1 MKKSGNSNGLI
12 GTSMRNVDGRAL
24 VTGRAKYTVDLS
36 FPRMAHGKTVR
47 STFAHALI
55 KSVDVDRAGEADG
68 VLLVI
73 TGDDISELGPV
84 ANGPILD
91 MLLLATGKVRY
102 VGEPVAVVI
111 GVTEEAAQEAADLV
125 EVTYEPLPHLLDPEV
140 AMQSEA
146 PLIHEGLDGVEG
158 NVCWRQ
164 ATRAGDIDAALAEAD
179 LVISRRLVT
188 TKAHAMPM
196 ETHAAVARY
205 DDVSGTITLWAGT
218 QQPHLLRNEI
228 ARVFGLPQTKVR
240 VIKPFMGGAFGHK
253 EGLHTNE
260 AMAIWAARALRRP
273 VRIELS
279 RTEEFTAT
287 VSRNP
292 HIRDAT
298 IAVRND
304 GKILGW
310 KETITQDVGAY
321 TNISPAVLALSEW
334 VTVGPYKTPALDIE
348 GSVVYTNKPPSGAF
362 RGFGNPQATFAREVM
377 IDIAARELGMD
388 PLEFRYRNLIRSEDL
403 PTATANGLKLI
414 TLPIEE
420 ATDAVAEAI
429 GYEAIRASKPPWRGV
444 GIANML
450 EWGGGC
456 RWHVNYDVDMSSVT
470 VAMNADGSVV
480 VATDAADSG
489 QGHAT
494 IFTQIVSDRLG
505 VDPATVMVL
514 QSDTES
520 SPFGL
525 GTFASRTAVVHGSAL
540 TRACD
545 TLAEKLMQVAGSN
558 LEADPEDLEIA
569 EGQVRIRGTNR
580 GMPVATVAALAHYVR
595 AALPD
600 GMETSALVAS
610 ASFDAPS
617 TVPDENGNGNFAAN
631 YTTSSTMV
639 VVEVDPTT
647 GKVTILDWASAEDVG
662 RAINPDLLKGQL
674 QGGVAQGIGFA
685 LGEDLIF
692 DESGTVLNPSM
703 ADYQV
708 PTAPQVPLIEDK
720 LMAIESF
727 DPTYP
732 LQHKGIGE
740 SGITPAAAAI
750 ANAVFDA
757 IGVPI
762 TTLPITPEKVL
773 AAIESRLDD

>member
-1 MKKSGNSNGLI
+1 MKKPGNSNGLI
-12 GTSMRNVDGRAL
+12 GTSLPNVDGRAL

-55 KSVDVDRAGEADG
+55 KSVDVERAREVDG

-73 TGDDISELGPV
+73 TGEDISELGPV

-111 GVTEEAAQEAADLV
+111 GVTEEAAQEGADLV
-125 EVTYEPLPHLLDPEV
+125 EVSYEPLRHLLDPEV
-140 AMQSEA
+140 AMRSDA

-164 ATRAGDIDAALAEAD
+164 ATRAGDIETALAEAD

-188 TKAHAMPM
+188 SKAHAMPM

-205 DDVSGTITLWAGT
+205 DDLSRTITLWTGT

-228 ARVFGLPQTKVR
+228 ARVFGLPQSKVR
-240 VIKPFMGGAFGHK
+240 VIKPYMGGAFGHK

-279 RTEEFTAT
+279 RTEEFAAT

-298 IAVRND
+298 IAVRSD

-348 GSVVYTNKPPSGAF
+348 GAVVYTNKPPSGAF

-388 PLEFRYRNLIRSEDL
+388 PLEFRYRNLFRSEDL
-403 PTATANGLKLI
+403 PTSTANGLKLV

-429 GYEAIRASKPPWRGV
+429 GYEAMRSSKPPWRGV

-470 VAMNADGSVV
+470 VAINADGSVV
-480 VATDAADSG
+480 IATDAADSG

-505 VDPATVMVL
+505 VDPETVTVL
-514 QSDTES
+514 QSDTET

-545 TLAEKLMQVAGSN
+545 TLAEKLMRVAGSN
-558 LEADPEDLEIA
+558 LEADPDDLEIA
-569 EGQVRIRGTNR
+569 DGQVRIRGTNR
-580 GMPVATVAALAHYVR
+580 GIPVTTVATLAHYVR

-600 GMETSALVAS
+600 GMETTALVAS
-610 ASFDAPS
+610 ASFDTPS
-617 TVPDENGNGNFAAN
+617 DVPDENGNGNFAAN

-639 VVEVDPTT
+639 VVEVDPST

-720 LMAIESF
+720 LMAIESL

-773 AAIESRLDD
+773 AAIESRAD

>member
-1 MKKSGNSNGLI
+1 MTKPDSSNGLI
-12 GTSMRNVDGRAL
+12 GTSLPNVDGRAL
-24 VTGRAKYTVDLS
+24 VTGRAKYTVDLD
-36 FPRMAHGKTVR
+36 FPGMAHGKTVR
-47 STFAHALI
+47 SIYAHALI
-55 KSVDVDRAGEADG
+55 TSVDAERARQVDG

-73 TGDDISELGPV
+73 TGEDITELGPV

-111 GVTEEAAQEAADLV
+111 GVTEEAAQQGADLV
-125 EVTYEPLPHLLDPEV
+125 EVTYEPLPHLLDPEE
-140 AMQSEA
+140 ALGSDA

-164 ATRAGDIDAALAEAD
+164 QTKAGDIDAALAEAD
-179 LVISRRLVT
+179 LVISKRLVT

-196 ETHAAVARY
+196 ETHAAIARY
-205 DDVSGTITLWAGT
+205 DDATDTITLWTGT
-218 QQPHLLRNEI
+218 QTPHLLRNEI
-228 ARVFGLPQTKVR
+228 ARVFGYPQTKVR
-240 VIKPFMGGAFGHK
+240 VIKPYMGGAFGHK
-253 EGLHTNE
+253 EGIHTNE

-279 RTEEFTAT
+279 RTEEFAAT

-304 GKILGW
+304 GTVLGW
-310 KETITQDVGAY
+310 KETIIQDVGAY
-321 TNISPAVLALSEW
+321 SGISPAVLALSEW
-334 VTVGPYKTPALDIE
+334 ITVGPYKTPALDIE
-348 GSVVYTNKPPSGAF
+348 GSVVYTNKLPSSAF

-377 IDIAARELGMD
+377 FDIAARELGID
-388 PLEFRYRNLIRSEDL
+388 PLEFRYRNVIRPEDL
-403 PTATANGLKLI
+403 PTATANGLKLV

-420 ATDAVAEAI
+420 ATDAVAEAM
-429 GYEAIRASKPPWRGV
+429 GYEALRDSKPPWRGV
-444 GIANML
+444 GVANML

-456 RWHVNYDVDMSSVT
+456 RWHVNYDVDMNSVK
-470 VAMNADGSVV
+470 VEMNADGSVT

-494 IFTQIVSDRLG
+494 VFTQIVSDRLG
-505 VDPATVMVL
+505 VDPSTVTVL
-514 QSDTES
+514 QSDTETA
-520 SPFGL
+520 PFGL

-540 TRACD
+540 MRACD
-545 TLAEKLMQVAGSN
+545 TLRERMMEVAGSS

-569 EGQVRIRGTNR
+569 DGQVRIRGTNR
-580 GMPVATVAALAHYVR
+580 GIPVTTVAALAHYVR
-595 AALPD
+595 SVLPD
-600 GMETSALVAS
+600 GMECTSLVAS
-610 ASFDAPS
+610 ASYDAPS
-617 TVPDENGNGNFAAN
+617 TVPDENGVGNFAAN

-639 VVEVDPTT
+639 IVDVDPTT

-662 RAINPDLLKGQL
+662 RALNPDLLKGQL

-720 LMAIESF
+720 IMCIESF
-727 DPTYP
+727 DPTHL

-773 AAIESRLDD
+773 AAIESRRD

>member
-1 MKKSGNSNGLI
+1 MKKPGNSNGLI
-12 GTSMRNVDGRAL
+12 GTSLPNVDGRAL

-55 KSVDVDRAGEADG
+55 KSVDVERAREVEG

-111 GVTEEAAQEAADLV
+111 GVNEEAAQEGADLV

-140 AMQSEA
+140 AMRSEA

-164 ATRAGDIDAALAEAD
+164 ATRAGDIHTALAEAD

-188 TKAHAMPM
+188 SKAHAMPM

-205 DDVSGTITLWAGT
+205 DDLSNMITLWTGT

-228 ARVFGLPQTKVR
+228 ARVFGYPQSKVR
-240 VIKPFMGGAFGHK
+240 VIKPYMGGAFGHK

-279 RTEEFTAT
+279 RTEEFAAT

-298 IAVRND
+298 IAVSSD

-348 GSVVYTNKPPSGAF
+348 GAVVYTNKPPSGAF

-377 IDIAARELGMD
+377 FDIAARELGMD

-403 PTATANGLKLI
+403 PTSTANGLKLV

-429 GYEAIRASKPPWRGV
+429 GYEEMRTSKPPWRGV

-505 VDPATVMVL
+505 VDPGTVTVL

-569 EGQVRIRGTNR
+569 DGQVRIQGTNR
-580 GMPVATVAALAHYVR
+580 GIPVTTVAALAHYVR
-595 AALPD
+595 AVLPS
-600 GMETSALVAS
+600 GMECTALVAS
-610 ASFDAPS
+610 ASFDTPS
-617 TVPDENGNGNFAAN
+617 DVPDENGNGNFAAN

-639 VVEVDPTT
+639 VVEVDPST

-674 QGGVAQGIGFA
+674 QGGIAQGIGFA

-720 LMAIESF
+720 IMAIESL

-773 AAIESRLDD
+773 AAIESRID

>member
-1 MKKSGNSNGLI
+1 MTKPDSSNGLI
-12 GTSMRNVDGRAL
+12 GTSLPNVDGRAL
-24 VTGRAKYTVDLS
+24 VTGRAKYTVDLD
-36 FPRMAHGKTVR
+36 FPGMVHGKTVR
-47 STFAHALI
+47 STYAHALI
-55 KSVDVDRAGEADG
+55 TAVDTERARRVDG

-73 TGDDISELGPV
+73 TGEDITELGPV

-111 GVTEEAAQEAADLV
+111 GVTEEAAQQGADLV
-125 EVTYEPLPHLLDPEV
+125 EVTYEPLPHVLDPEE
-140 AMQSEA
+140 AMRDDA

-158 NVCWRQ
+158 NVCWTQ
-164 ATRAGDIDAALAEAD
+164 QTKAGDIDAALAEAD
-179 LVISRRLVT
+179 LVISKRLVT

-205 DDVSGTITLWAGT
+205 DDASDTITLWTGT
-218 QQPHLLRNEI
+218 QGPHLLRNEI
-228 ARVFGLPQTKVR
+228 ARVFGYPQTKVR
-240 VIKPFMGGAFGHK
+240 VIKPYMGGAFGHK
-253 EGLHTNE
+253 EGIHTNE

-279 RTEEFTAT
+279 RTEEFAAT

-304 GKILGW
+304 GTVLGW
-310 KETITQDVGAY
+310 KETIVQDVGAY
-321 TNISPAVLALSEW
+321 SGISPAVLALSEW

-348 GSVVYTNKPPSGAF
+348 GSVVYTNKPPSSAF

-377 IDIAARELGMD
+377 FDIAARELGID
-388 PLEFRYRNLIRSEDL
+388 PLEFRYRNVIRPEDL
-403 PTATANGLKLI
+403 PTATANGLKLV

-420 ATDAVAEAI
+420 ATDAVAEAM
-429 GYEAIRASKPPWRGV
+429 GYQALLDSKPPWRGV
-444 GIANML
+444 GVANML

-456 RWHVNYDVDMSSVT
+456 RWHMNYDVDMNSVK
-470 VAMNADGSVV
+470 VEMNADGSVV

-505 VDPATVMVL
+505 VDPSTVTVR
-514 QSDTES
+514 QSDTDTA
-520 SPFGL
+520 PFGL

-540 TRACD
+540 MRACD
-545 TLAEKLMQVAGSN
+545 TLRERMMEVAGSS

-569 EGQVRIRGTNR
+569 GGQVRIRGTNR
-580 GMPVATVAALAHYVR
+580 GIPVTTVAALAHYVR
-595 AALPD
+595 SVLPD
-600 GMETSALVAS
+600 GMECGSLVAS
-610 ASFDAPS
+610 ASYDAPS
-617 TVPDENGNGNFAAN
+617 TVPDENGVGNFAAN

-639 VVEVDPTT
+639 IVDVDPTT

-662 RAINPDLLKGQL
+662 RALNPDLLKGQL

-720 LMAIESF
+720 IMCIESF

-740 SGITPAAAAI
+740 SGIPPAAAAI

-773 AAIESRLDD
+773 AAIESRRD

>member
-1 MKKSGNSNGLI
+1 MTKPDSSNGLI
-12 GTSMRNVDGRAL
+12 GTSLPNVDGRAL
-24 VTGRAKYTVDLS
+24 VTGRAKYTVDLD
-36 FPRMAHGKTVR
+36 FPGMVHGKTVR
-47 STFAHALI
+47 SIYAHALI
-55 KSVDVDRAGEADG
+55 TAVDAERARQVDG

-73 TGDDISELGPV
+73 TGEDITELGPV

-111 GVTEEAAQEAADLV
+111 GVTEEAAQQGADLV
-125 EVTYEPLPHLLDPEV
+125 EVTYEPLPHLLDPEE
-140 AMQSEA
+140 ALRSDA

-164 ATRAGDIDAALAEAD
+164 QTKAGDIDAALAEAD
-179 LVISRRLVT
+179 LVISKRLVT

-196 ETHAAVARY
+196 ETHAAIARY
-205 DDVSGTITLWAGT
+205 DDVTDTITLWTGT
-218 QQPHLLRNEI
+218 QTPHLLRNEI
-228 ARVFGLPQTKVR
+228 ARVFGYPQTKVR
-240 VIKPFMGGAFGHK
+240 VIKPYMGGAFGHK
-253 EGLHTNE
+253 EGIHTNE

-279 RTEEFTAT
+279 RTEEFAAT

-304 GKILGW
+304 GTVLGW
-310 KETITQDVGAY
+310 KETIIQDVGAY
-321 TNISPAVLALSEW
+321 SGISPAVLALSEW
-334 VTVGPYKTPALDIE
+334 ITVGPYKTPALDIE
-348 GSVVYTNKPPSGAF
+348 GSVVYTNKPPSSAF

-377 IDIAARELGMD
+377 FDIAARELGID
-388 PLEFRYRNLIRSEDL
+388 PLEFRYRNVIRPEDL
-403 PTATANGLKLI
+403 PTATANGLKLV

-420 ATDAVAEAI
+420 ATDAVAEAM
-429 GYEAIRASKPPWRGV
+429 GYEELRHSKPPWRGV
-444 GIANML
+444 GVANML

-456 RWHVNYDVDMSSVT
+456 RWHVNYDVDMNSVK
-470 VAMNADGSVV
+470 VEMNADGSVT

-494 IFTQIVSDRLG
+494 VFTQIVSDRLG
-505 VDPATVMVL
+505 VDPSTVTVL
-514 QSDTES
+514 QSDTETA
-520 SPFGL
+520 PFGL

-540 TRACD
+540 MRACD
-545 TLAEKLMQVAGSN
+545 TLRERMMEVAGSS
-558 LEADPEDLEIA
+558 LEADPDDLEIA
-569 EGQVRIRGTNR
+569 DGQVRIRGTNR
-580 GMPVATVAALAHYVR
+580 GIPVMTVAALAHYVR
-595 AALPD
+595 SVLPD
-600 GMETSALVAS
+600 GMECTSLVAS
-610 ASFDAPS
+610 ASYDAPS
-617 TVPDENGNGNFAAN
+617 TVPDENGVGNFAAN

-639 VVEVDPTT
+639 IVDVDPTT

-662 RAINPDLLKGQL
+662 RALNPDLLKGQL

-720 LMAIESF
+720 IMCIESF
-727 DPTYP
+727 DPTHL

-773 AAIESRLDD
+773 AAIESRRD